1 MRFANA
7 NDDFEIANAIV
18 VNAMIKILTDFMQ
31 RQIKFHISVIMIN
44 AFSLLQMKSAVLIKM

>member
-7 NDDFEIANAIV
+7 NDDFEIAKTIV
-18 VNAMIKILTDFMQ
+18 VSAMTRILTDFMQ

-44 AFSLLQMKSAVLIKM
+44 VFLLLQMKSAVLIKT